1 MDINIKITFGEKELK
16 HFGGLVEAMTTLA
29 EAQKAETTKETA
41 PTAEPPQDRAT
52 PAPATETAGPD
63 PEELLRDIRA
73 MIRQNV
79 RSHRDEIKSL
89 LAEYNAPKA
98 SLLPSEVRLQFY
110 EKLKA
115 VVAA

>member
-1 MDINIKITFGEKELK
+1 
-16 HFGGLVEAMTTLA
+16 
-29 EAQKAETTKETA
+29 
-41 PTAEPPQDRAT
+41 
-52 PAPATETAGPD
+52 
-63 PEELLRDIRA
+63 

-89 LAEYNAPKA
+89 LAEYDAPKA
-98 SLLPSEVRLQFY
+98 SLLPSEVRLRFY

>member
-1 MDINIKITFGEKELK
+1 MDVNIKITFGEKELAA
-16 HFGGLVEAMTTLA
+16 FNGLVEAMATLA

-41 PTAEPPQDRAT
+41 PTAEPLPERAT
-52 PAPATETAGPD
+52 PAPTAETAEHD